1 MPNSDISGSAQVFSS
16 LKGDCESSDLQ
27 LNFGFGD
34 FAVTISPFSYWA
46 GIKTVRLCFSVK

>member
-1 MPNSDISGSAQVFSS
+1 MPNSDISGRAPVFTS

-34 FAVTISPFSYWA
+34 FAVTSSPFSYRA
-46 GIKTVRLCFSVK
+46 GIKAVRLYFSVK